1 VYLLVVG
8 VVQGQVHVHGVLVQV
23 HEVVL
28 HGHDAHKID
37 QDEEGSPILCSCL
50 VVGVIQGQVHVHG
63 VLLQVHGVVA
73 HGHNSQQIGQG
84 GVGSLLCVPGSR
96 SCARSMSGVSTRAI
110 FKIDVFRGGRT
121 GHINVPDGEDCS
133 DD

>member
-1 VYLLVVG
+1 
-8 VVQGQVHVHGVLVQV
+8 VQV
-23 HEVVL
+23 HEVFL

-37 QDEEGSPILCSCL
+37 QDEEGSLIFCSCL

-84 GVGSLLCVPGSR
+84 GVGSLLCVPGS
-96 SCARSMSGVSTRAI
+96 SSMSGVSTRAI
-110 FKIDVFRGGRT
+110 FKIDVFRVGRP